1 MHQSASEP
9 FFLSGSTT
17 GCLLIHG
24 FAGTPTEMRSLGDH
38 LAAQGH
44 TVLAVRLA
52 GHGST
57 PEALR
62 QTRWRDWLASAEQG
76 LQQLRQ
82 HCEHIIVVGF
92 SLGGALALIMH
103 RQAHFDKLVLL
114 ATPLWLQ
121 GDWRL
126 HLLPIARY
134 VMPWFYPLE
143 NADLSDP
150 FIQARI
156 KQSAP
161 NADLN
166 DLATQEAIR
175 RNVRLPV
182 AAIHELQRVLRV
194 ARARVPQ
201 VGTPTLIMHGRE
213 DDTAPPASAEELL
226 QRLGSREKHLVWWE
240 QTGHQLLVV
249 GPHRQAIY
257 ARVAA
262 FIAGSTPEAAPLTS

>member
-1 MHQSASEP
+1 
-9 FFLSGSTT
+9 
-17 GCLLIHG
+17 
-24 FAGTPTEMRSLGDH
+24 MRGLGEY
-38 LAAQGH
+38 LAAQGA

-57 PEALR
+57 PEDLQ

-76 LQQLRQ
+76 LQQLQQ
-82 HCEHIIVVGF
+82 HCARIIVVGF
-92 SLGGALALIMH
+92 SLGGALSIMMHHMH
-103 RQAHFDKLVLL
+103 RRAQVEKLVLL

-134 VMPWFYPLE
+134 VVPWFYPLE

-156 KQSAP
+156 RHSAP
-161 NADLN
+161 DANLD
-166 DLATQEAIR
+166 DPATREALR

-194 ARARVPQ
+194 ARKHAPRVT
-201 VGTPTLIMHGRE
+201 TPTLMMHGRD
-213 DDTAPPASAEELL
+213 DDTAPPASADELL
-226 QRLGSREKHLVWWE
+226 QRLGSREKRLVWWE

-249 GPHRQAIY
+249 GPHREAIY

-262 FIAGSTPEAAPLTS
+262 FIAGSAPAAA